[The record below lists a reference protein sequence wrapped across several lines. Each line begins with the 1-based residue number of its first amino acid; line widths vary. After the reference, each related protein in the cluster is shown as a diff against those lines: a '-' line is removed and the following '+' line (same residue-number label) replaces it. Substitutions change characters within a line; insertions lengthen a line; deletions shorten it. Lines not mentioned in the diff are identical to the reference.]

1 MMRKRLVMIAALLL
15 CVGLGSAPA
24 WGGARISIS
33 PSLPTST
40 DKITVTVG
48 GGFSTRC
55 WKPDSQASCSM
66 IQPDTLLIEVSV
78 NYCSGRPSCVCA
90 EFPIDYVR
98 ACTVAPLAPGTYVA
112 KFVELHINPADPLPT
127 VTTTAQ
133 LAVSESTPTL
143 RRSWGVLKS
152 MYR

>member
-24 WGGARISIS
+24 WGARISIS
-33 PSLPTST
+33 PSLPAST
-40 DKITVTVG
+40 DSITVTVG
-48 GGFSTRC
+48 GGFNTRC
-55 WKPDSQASCSM
+55 WKPDSQASCSV
-66 IQPDTLLIEVSV
+66 IQPDTLLIQVSV
-78 NYCSGRPSCVCA
+78 DYCSGHPSCVCA
-90 EFPIDYVR
+90 DFPIDYVR

-127 VTTTAQ
+127 ETTTAQ
-133 LAVSESTPTL
+133 FTVSESTPAL